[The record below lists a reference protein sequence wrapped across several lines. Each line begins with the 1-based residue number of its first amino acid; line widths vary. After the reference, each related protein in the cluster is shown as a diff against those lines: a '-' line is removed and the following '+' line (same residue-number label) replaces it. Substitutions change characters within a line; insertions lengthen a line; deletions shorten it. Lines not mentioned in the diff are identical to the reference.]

1 MFCFIA
7 RLNIKPD
14 RESDFL
20 RLQAELSEATRAE
33 PGCLAYDVLKAKDSP
48 LLYVYYARFRD
59 QAAFDEHMGTEA
71 HDRLIP
77 PIMECVDG
85 EMDLKFYDFVI

>member
-7 RLNIKPD
+7 KLNIKPD
-14 RESDFL
+14 REGDFL
-20 RLQAELSEATRAE
+20 RLQAELSEAT
-33 PGCLAYDVLKAKDSP
+33 LKAKDSP

-85 EMDLKFYDFVI
+85 EMDLQFYDFVI

>member
-7 RLNIKPD
+7 KLNIKPD

-20 RLQAELSEATRAE
+20 RLQAELSQATRAE
-33 PGCLAYDVLKAKDSP
+33 PGCLAYDVLKSKDNA
-48 LLYVYYARFRD
+48 LLYVYYARFCD

-85 EMDLKFYDFVI
+85 EMDLQFYDFVI

>member
-7 RLNIKPD
+7 KLKMKPG
-14 RESDFL
+14 READFL
-20 RLQAELSEATRAE
+20 RLQKELSELTRQE
-33 PGCLAYDVLKAKDSP
+33 PGCLAYDVLKPVETAGQ
-48 LLYVYYARFRD
+48 YVYYARFRD
-59 QAAFDEHMGTEA
+59 KAAFDTHMATDF

-85 EMDLKFYDFVI
+85 EMDLQFYDFVI